1 MSKYSQPNQGEFTV
15 KFNAA
20 QPDNYTIKITNA
32 LGEVVHE
39 YTLNA
44 FIGEHRRTINLEKI
58 SKGVY
63 MVNIISSDKSTVKRI
78 TIN

>member
-1 MSKYSQPNQGEFTV
+1 MSATKKGLQKFT
-15 KFNAA
+15 K
-20 QPDNYTIKITNA
+20 TEEKINKI
-32 LGEVVHE
+32 L
-39 YTLNA
+39 
-44 FIGEHRRTINLEKI
+44 NLEKI